1 MGILLFAG
9 RARAIVNVTGGTS
22 LSQTPSPVGQL
33 PTVLLVDSHE
43 DSRLIYTAALRH
55 HGLGVLATDS
65 PLSGLTLALRE
76 RPSVVVLE
84 LSVTG
89 SQAWDAIAS
98 FRGDANRGV
107 PVLGLSST
115 GLPEHRERALRLG
128 CAAVLVKPLGP
139 LELIAQVR
147 RLLDG

>member
-1 MGILLFAG
+1 MQILLFPG
-9 RARAIVNVTGGTS
+9 RPRVIVGLDRRHPFPRPS
-22 LSQTPSPVGQL
+22 SPVGQL

-65 PLSGLTLALRE
+65 PRSGLRLALRE
-76 RPSVVVLE
+76 RPSVIVLE

-89 SQAWDAIAS
+89 SQAWEAIAS

-115 GLPEHRERALRLG
+115 GLAEHRERALRLG